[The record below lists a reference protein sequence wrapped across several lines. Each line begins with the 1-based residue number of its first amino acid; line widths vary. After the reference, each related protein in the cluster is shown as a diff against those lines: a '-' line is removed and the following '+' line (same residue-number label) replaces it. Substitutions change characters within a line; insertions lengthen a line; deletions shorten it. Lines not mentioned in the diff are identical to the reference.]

1 MSDTQDHSFV
11 LMGLKHCGKSTQGR
25 LLAKELEV
33 DFFDTDEVIEEA
45 VGQSVRSFYKKKG
58 VSAFMLEEEK
68 ACDKLVS
75 ENQGKQIVV
84 ATGGGICDNPPAITK
99 LRVFQKFVFLR
110 LDIEYSVARVCSKI
124 EMINPG
130 QFINAPAYIL
140 AEKPKSMREVNEILT
155 NKYTQ
160 RYAQYEALA
169 DIIVDIKNASI
180 EENFNLIKA
189 ALL

>member
-1 MSDTQDHSFV
+1 MEGLNNSIVF
-11 LMGLKHCGKSTQGR
+11 MGCKHCGKTTHGKA
-25 LLAKELEV
+25 LANELNV
-33 DFFDTDEVIEEA
+33 DFFDTDDVIAQMVGMPVRDYYRTKGAAAFMEAEEA
-45 VGQSVRSFYKKKG
+45 
-58 VSAFMLEEEK
+58 
-68 ACDKLVS
+68 ACDKIIN
-75 ENQGKQIVV
+75 ENIDKKIVIS
-84 ATGGGICDNPPAITK
+84 TGGGICDNPPAITK

-140 AEKPKSMREVNEILT
+140 AEKPKSMRQVNEILT